1 MKRIV
6 VLVRMREDED
16 GSDSGLTGGFARG
29 FKKRVLV
36 EEAILRWRILSEGR
50 ACGAD
55 LEWDIFTWVCS

>member
-1 MKRIV
+1 M
-6 VLVRMREDED
+6 LVRMREDED

-55 LEWDIFTWVCS
+55 LE